1 MGSTSF
7 NSISYSFILR
17 IMDNTTI
24 LFENLF
30 SNSNING
37 KCMIYSSLFT
47 GWTFTVHLNRRTRL
61 LAVFYLIKNIDVKIY
76 KVIDVYVYL
85 DVM

>member
-37 KCMIYSSLFT
+37 KCMIYSSLW
-47 GWTFTVHLNRRTRL
+47 GWTFTLRLNRRTRL
-61 LAVFYLIKNIDVKIY
+61 LAVFYLIKNIDVNLIY